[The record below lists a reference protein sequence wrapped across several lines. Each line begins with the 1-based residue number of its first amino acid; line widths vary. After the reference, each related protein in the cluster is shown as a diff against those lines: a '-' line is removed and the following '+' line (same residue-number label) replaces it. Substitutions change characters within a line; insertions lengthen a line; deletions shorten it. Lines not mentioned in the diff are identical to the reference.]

1 LKIKTLMIFLNILM
15 LFFIALIFILPLA
28 ALGKALAM
36 DFFRD
41 CWYLAPLVLA
51 VLVLIDCYF
60 VVNYRVYVLLE
71 KEDWPA
77 LVQELEQRVIR
88 KGRYNGRLVK
98 LLAAS
103 YLVISDARSVT
114 ELERKLA
121 IAKPR
126 LVNDNALIFGA
137 ARVLS
142 RDYQG
147 AVEFFGSRI
156 SGKLSGRGR
165 DRAEWLR
172 WYFGF
177 SLLLARRFEE
187 AADCFMLLAREGRN
201 GILAGLSSYFLEET
215 LAPFLP
221 RRKELRGEAAE
232 GRTRVRKEL
241 KTRSDW
247 EKELKPVKN
256 EVYAVVLL
264 SYITKAENYL
274 YQEKT

>member
-1 LKIKTLMIFLNILM
+1 MV
-15 LFFIALIFILPLA
+15 FFIGLIFILPLA
-28 ALGKALAM
+28 ALGKALAV
-36 DFFRD
+36 DFYRD
-41 CWYLAPLVLA
+41 CWYLAPLVFA
-51 VLVLIDCYF
+51 VLVLVDCYF
-60 VVNYRVYVLLE
+60 VVNYRIYVLLE

-77 LVQELEQRVIR
+77 LIQELEQRVVR

-103 YLVISDARSVT
+103 YLVISDANSVT
-114 ELERKLA
+114 GLEKKLG

-126 LVNDNALIFGA
+126 LVNDNALIFGT

-142 RDYQG
+142 KDYQG

-156 SGKLSGRGR
+156 SGQMSGKSR

-187 AADCFMLLAREGRN
+187 AADCFILLAREGRN

-221 RRKELRGEAAE
+221 RRKELRDEAAA
-232 GRTRVRKEL
+232 GRERVRKEL

-247 EKELKPVKN
+247 ERELKPVKT

-264 SYITKAENYL
+264 SYIGKAENYL
-274 YQEKT
+274 YQEQS